1 MIGFP
6 HHPHRRCV
14 RAFILRFLPRWSFPF
29 ESESFRVQERGRTST
44 CNRVEVRMWQLCIKP
59 RPTTNR
65 LEPATILGCCPVPAG
80 TGCMADSFIVLGTAY
95 LQGRRLR
102 RAIFDLELLRKP
114 PELLQPALPSSPAP
128 EAMPCGQTAATSKLP
143 TGKADHRDRQRAYRQ
158 RQQQARVTDQR
169 RQRYGS
175 SFRLWEPLAAYS
187 KPRSFAR
194 RRQENRHAG
203 TFWGSRPG
211 FRPTCIRCGRAGR
224 FVDPFHWG

>member
-1 MIGFP
+1 MAALYKAET
-6 HHPHRRCV
+6 HHEQIVTCHDPGLLSSPRRDWMHG
-14 RAFILRFLPRWSFPF
+14 RFVYRS
-29 ESESFRVQERGRTST
+29 
-44 CNRVEVRMWQLCIKP
+44 
-59 RPTTNR
+59 
-65 LEPATILGCCPVPAG
+65 PAT
-80 TGCMADSFIVLGTAY
+80 Y
-95 LQGRRLR
+95 LPGRRLR
-102 RAIFDLELLRKP
+102 ALFFICRSCDRGQSYCSQPCRRLQRRQQCRAANRRHQQSAEGR
-114 PELLQPALPSSPAP
+114 
-128 EAMPCGQTAATSKLP
+128 
-143 TGKADHRDRQRAYRQ
+143 ADHRDRQRAYRQ